1 MPDQAGRVA
10 ETVEAASAVCGSE
23 RDAAELR
30 EINELRR
37 EIAEQDALL
46 DEHHASLVSERA
58 IERECVCPPNK
69 GEKESA
75 RDFFLGLLWPRER
88 RK

>member
-1 MPDQAGRVA
+1 MPDQAE
-10 ETVEAASAVCGSE
+10 ETVEAGSAVCE

-37 EIAEQDALL
+37 DIAEQDALL

-58 IERECVCPPNK
+58 
-69 GEKESA
+69 
-75 RDFFLGLLWPRER
+75 RER
-88 RK
+88 VCVPAK